1 MNSGNV
7 GIAKTGDARGSNIL
21 QTIGVRTISKTPDS
35 VPRILVADDDPQVC
49 GLFARQLRS
58 AGYRVSE
65 AHSGAQAL
73 SLLRNAPFQLLVLDL
88 KMPDMDGFDV
98 LKIVRSEFSHLQV
111 LVISGYLHG
120 ALLEA
125 AECLGAR
132 LTLDK
137 ASAPGLLVE
146 TTRKLLGDAN

>member
-1 MNSGNV
+1 
-7 GIAKTGDARGSNIL
+7 
-21 QTIGVRTISKTPDS
+21 
-35 VPRILVADDDPQVC
+35 
-49 GLFARQLRS
+49 
-58 AGYRVSE
+58 
-65 AHSGAQAL
+65 
-73 SLLRNAPFQLLVLDL
+73 
-88 KMPDMDGFDV
+88 MPDVDGFDV

-137 ASAPGLLVE
+137 ASAPRLLVE